1 MGEEDDPNVPSI
13 CLEIVDANESR
24 VQNNNNTSYY
34 YYQWDKSSCPCCFIS
49 GGNKNFLSPV
59 VRLPQY
65 DENDDDENRCLLVS
79 NPEKAWLKI
88 INHKNSDFDDDD
100 VKQQQ
105 QQQFN
110 VIVDTHCHAHL
121 EGNSQYDLKD
131 GCDGL
136 IPEKNIMV
144 LTCAVSPLNWND
156 TLEYAANHRNVLPAL
171 GIHPWYIPDI
181 LSDPSFSNNNNVD
194 TTTIGDEL
202 IDKLEELLIHHPSA
216 FVGEI
221 GLCRMA
227 KYVRSTFELG
237 GKKGAL
243 DLQKH
248 IFKRQF
254 QLAAKYRRP
263 VTVHCVKLHAAII
276 SILTDIRNDVW
287 ANKGNMRLAFPP
299 TIALHSF
306 TGSQIHVQELLQ
318 FEQSLWLKGPHELQ
332 AHKRKQRQSTQ
343 QQQESEI
350 LFYFGFSHCIN
361 FRMCSSEKSQEKGFE
376 ALQEVPLNR
385 LLAESDVHSTNDVS
399 IGTAGAIAYIHLA
412 LSTKIKK
419 KNSADLTFI
428 DVAKLTT
435 TNGINFF
442 KSIEQ

>member
-1 MGEEDDPNVPSI
+1 MMAEDDLDVSPT
-13 CLEIVDANESR
+13 CLDVIATTDQSR
-24 VQNNNNTSYY
+24 VQENITQSNSSYF
-34 YYQWDKSSCPCCFIS
+34 YQWDRSSCPCCFIS
-49 GGNKNFLSPV
+49 GGNKNFLPSV
-59 VRLPQY
+59 LLQRY
-65 DENDDDENRCLLVS
+65 NDDKDDDDDENRCRLVS
-79 NPEKAWLKI
+79 NPDKAWLKI
-88 INHKNSDFDDDD
+88 LNNDNVDDC
-100 VKQQQ
+100 VKE
-105 QQQFN
+105 QFN

-121 EGNSQYDLKD
+121 EGNSQYDLND
-131 GCDGL
+131 SCDGQ

-144 LTCAVSPLNWND
+144 LTCAVSPLNWTD
-156 TLEYAANHRNVLPAL
+156 TLDYAANHRNVLPAL

-181 LSDPSFSNNNNVD
+181 LSDQSLTNTTNYVD
-194 TTTIGDEL
+194 TIGDEL
-202 IDKLEELLIHHPSA
+202 IQKLEELLIHHPSA

-227 KYVRSTFELG
+227 KYVRSSFELG

-263 VTVHCVKLHAAII
+263 VTVHCVKMHAALI

-287 ANKGNMRLAFPP
+287 SKKGNMRLAFPP

-306 TGSQIHVQELLQ
+306 TGSQIHVQELLK

-332 AHKRKQRQSTQ
+332 AHKRKEHQLTQ
-343 QQQESEI
+343 QHQNGEPI

-361 FRMCSSEKSQEKGFE
+361 YLMCSSDKSQEKGFE
-376 ALQEVPLNR
+376 ALQEVPHNR

-399 IGTAGAIAYIHLA
+399 IGTAGAIAYIHYA
-412 LSTKIKK
+412 LSKNKNKK
-419 KNSADLTFI
+419 FANLTFI

-435 TNGINFF
+435 TNGIHFL
-442 KSIEQ
+442 KSISQ